1 MVPRNGRSDCDGT
14 PGAAAVEGR
23 GVHGHHRDALPPP
36 RRRSMTIP
44 KTFKAFRIHSDK
56 SGYRSGIERVSLDDL
71 APGEIVIRSAYS
83 SVNFK
88 DALARRSVVSG
99 QSGSDR
105 ID

>member
-56 SGYRSGIERVSLDDL
+56 SGYRRGIERVSLDDL
-71 APGEIVIRSAYS
+71 APGEIVTRSPYPL
-83 SVNFK
+83 VNSK
-88 DALARRSVVSG
+88 DSLPGTGKDGTLPRLPP
-99 QSGSDR
+99 
-105 ID
+105 